1 MKSMKNQSISNVFVF
16 IAFLFFLL
24 LFTYSSLNLKNI
36 DYGYRMQKLLQAQKS
51 LQEEID
57 KLKAEK
63 ANLLNLERVEK
74 EVMKKL
80 GYRYPKPEQLIKIFV
95 QKNED

>member
-1 MKSMKNQSISNVFVF
+1 
-16 IAFLFFLL
+16 
-24 LFTYSSLNLKNI
+24 
-36 DYGYRMQKLLQAQKS
+36 MQKLLQAQKS

-63 ANLLNLERVEK
+63 ATLLNLDRVEK

-80 GYRYPKPEQLIKIFV
+80 GYRYPEPEQLIKIFV
-95 QKNED
+95 QAK